1 MKKLLA
7 TAVLA
12 SVALAGC
19 ASKPLNDTQAVM
31 VEGKLQ
37 EVQVQDLRSFQV
49 EIAPRKAVCELTNTA
64 GETVQAECLQYRRT
78 FDRNYNV
85 LSGEI
90 AGFEYETGYRY
101 VLDLKQERFLD
112 QKTGKVVPAWSLNK
126 VISKTAEQ

>member
-7 TAVLA
+7 TTVLA

-112 QKTGKVVPAWSLNK
+112 QRTGKVVPAWSLNK